1 MIVLAALNAK
11 YIHSNLA
18 VYALKAYAEG
28 QASSDCP
35 SIRIM
40 EYTINQPEEE
50 ILGSLY
56 ETEAKIIAFSC
67 YIWNVEAVRR
77 IGRELKKIRPD
88 IQLWAGGPEV
98 SFHAELFLKEN
109 PFIDLVMLG
118 EGEWVFTQLIQ
129 GVEWNRIPGIAYRT
143 GEQIRL
149 QPPAGQINLDTLPFV
164 YQDMS
169 GFAHKIVYYES
180 SRGCP
185 FRCSYCLSSI
195 DKQVRFRSLD
205 LVKKEL
211 QFFLDEQVPQ
221 VKFIDRT
228 FNCNPIHAMAVWSY
242 IYEHDNEV
250 TNFHF
255 EISADL
261 LTAEQLGLLQKMR
274 KGLVQFEIGLQ
285 TTNPDTIQ
293 AIERHMDIGKI
304 RKNIRLVHSFGN
316 IHQHLDLIAGLPWEN
331 LERFRQSFD
340 EAYGMETE
348 QLQLGFLKVLK
359 GSKMERKADEYEM
372 KYTEVPPYEV
382 LSTKWLSY
390 SDVLVLKR
398 VEEMLEVY
406 HNSGQFRNSLRYIME
421 FQNSAFDFFRDL
433 GEYYRE
439 KGWEGLQWK
448 RLDRYTILRSFLE
461 SRRCEKTKQQELWD
475 RDKLDRLLLHDLYL
489 RENLKKRPAWA
500 KEYKERKKEIAEF
513 FRQSGNKGRMM
524 HLEPWQEEERQGYML
539 YDYEKMDVFHR
550 AAGTTF
556 VSEEEFC
563 RSSSLGQE
571 ADTRREG

>member
-18 VYALKAYAEG
+18 VYSLKAYAEEQG
-28 QASSDCP
+28 ASDCP
-35 SIRIM
+35 PIRIM
-40 EYTINQPEEE
+40 EYTINQPEED

-56 ETEAKIIAFSC
+56 ETEAEIIAFSC
-67 YIWNVEAVRR
+67 YIWNMEVIRR
-77 IGRELKKIRPD
+77 IARELKKIRPD

-98 SFHAELFLKEN
+98 SYHAELFLKEN

-118 EGEWVFTQLIQ
+118 EGERVFTQLIQ
-129 GVEWNRIPGIAYRT
+129 GEAWNRIPGIAYRT
-143 GEQIRL
+143 GGQIRL
-149 QPPAGQINLDTLPFV
+149 QPPTGLIDLDTLPFV
-164 YQDMS
+164 YQDMN

-185 FRCSYCLSSI
+185 FQCSYCLSSI

-205 LVKKEL
+205 LVKREL
-211 QFFLDEQVPQ
+211 QFFLDQQVPQ

-228 FNCNPIHAMAVWSY
+228 FNCDSVHATAVWSY
-242 IYEHDNEV
+242 IYEHDNGV

-261 LTAEQLGLLQKMR
+261 LTEEQLELLQKMR

-293 AIERHMDIGKI
+293 AIERHMNIESI
-304 RKNIRLVHSFGN
+304 RKNIQQVHSFGN
-316 IHQHLDLIAGLPWEN
+316 IHQHLDLIAGLPYEG
-331 LERFRQSFD
+331 LELFRQSFD
-340 EAYGMETE
+340 EAFEMGTE

-359 GSKMERKADEYEM
+359 GSKMEQKALDYEL

-390 SDVLVLKR
+390 SDILVLKR

-406 HNSGQFRNSLRYIME
+406 HNSGQFRNSLSYIME

-439 KGWEGLQWK
+439 QGLEGIQWK

-461 SRRCEKTKQQELWD
+461 SRRVPKSKWQEFWD

-500 KEYKERKKEIAEF
+500 KDYKEQKKEIAEF
-513 FRQSGNKGRMM
+513 FRRSGNRGRMM
-524 HLEPWQEEERQGYML
+524 HLEPWQEDNRQGYML
-539 YDYEKMDVFHR
+539 YDYEKRNVFDH
-550 AAGTTF
+550 AAETVF
-556 VSEEEFC
+556 ISEQEFC
-563 RSSSLGQE
+563 R
-571 ADTRREG
+571 R